1 MTDIK
6 TNVHRVMVTIE
17 RTARQSGRDP
27 GGIKL
32 LAATKTRSVA
42 EVRVAIEAGVRLF
55 GENYVQEGQAKSKQ
69 LDASVEW
76 HMIGHLQR
84 NKVKGALDVF
94 SVVESLDSLEL
105 ARVLDREAAK
115 RGGVARAFV
124 EVNLGGETTK
134 SGVSRNQVTPL
145 IEAVGGLPHLS
156 IEGLMTVPPFFS
168 DAEGARPYFR
178 ALKELQLSLGNLGI
192 PNVRLS
198 ELSMGMTN
206 DYAVAIQ
213 EGATIVRIGTA
224 IFGERRT

>member
-1 MTDIK
+1 MSDIQA
-6 TNVHRVMVTIE
+6 NVQRVMETIA

-27 GGIKL
+27 QSVKL

-42 EVRVAIEAGVRLF
+42 EVRAAVEAGVRLF
-55 GENYVQEGQAKSKQ
+55 GENYVQEGRAKSKQ
-69 LDASVEW
+69 LDGPVEW

-105 ARVLDREAAK
+105 ARALDREAGK
-115 RGGVARAFV
+115 RGVVARAFV
-124 EVNLGGETTK
+124 EVNLGGESTK
-134 SGVSRNQVTPL
+134 SGLNREEAAPL
-145 IEAVGGLPHLS
+145 IQAVGELPHLS
-156 IEGLMTVPPFFS
+156 LEGLMTIPPLFS
-168 DAEGARPYFR
+168 DPERARPYFR
-178 ALKELQLSLGNLGI
+178 ALKELQLSLANLGI

-206 DYAVAIQ
+206 DYEVAIQ

>member
-6 TNVHRVMVTIE
+6 ANVQRVMETIE
-17 RTARQSGRDP
+17 RAARQSGRDP
-27 GGIKL
+27 ESIRL

-42 EVRVAIEAGVRLF
+42 EIRVAVEAGVRLF
-55 GENYVQEGQAKSKQ
+55 GENYVQEGETKSKQ
-69 LDASVEW
+69 VGASVEW

-84 NKVKGALDVF
+84 NKVKGALEVF
-94 SVVESLDSLEL
+94 SVIESLDSLEL
-105 ARVLDREAAK
+105 ARVLDREAGK
-115 RGGVARAFV
+115 RGGTARAFV
-124 EVNLGGETTK
+124 EVNIGGEPTK
-134 SGVSRNQVTPL
+134 SGVSRNQVSPL

-156 IEGLMTVPPFFS
+156 VEGLMTVPPFFS